1 MPTTIGD
8 VIAQKK
14 QTDLAETQAMAAA
27 AAADQAYAAAQAAAD
42 ASDDQLKLALGR
54 TGPAFVQ
61 NTDGSIEVYL
71 PDSSVEGFQV
81 VTPVAVGAVVDLTP
95 APTPAPAP
103 TPTPA
108 PQQ

>member
-14 QTDLAETQAMAAA
+14 QTDLAETQAMVAATA
-27 AAADQAYAAAQAAAD
+27 ANQAYAAAQAAAD
-42 ASDDQLKLALGR
+42 ASDEQLKLALGR

-61 NTDGSIEVYL
+61 DPDGSIVVYL

-81 VTPVAVGAVVDLTP
+81 VTPVAIGTVVDPTPSPVP
-95 APTPAPAP
+95 APVP
-103 TPTPA
+103 TPDPA